1 MTAIRE
7 SVTLDRVQLHSSEL
21 IEATLLT
28 GMRKDVRRCDD
39 RDAIEMRRSF
49 TGWGKIE
56 RRTLTCPATWW
67 QHLKLTLRTRWPR
80 IFGNLRVRTDSVTV
94 ENGALVTGFTDRL
107 PAKHTIIPIAF
118 DSSRRTYVD
127 DPRSEQ

>member
-7 SVTLDRVQLHSSEL
+7 TVTLDRVQLHSTE
-21 IEATLLT
+21 IVDATLLT
-28 GMRKDVRRCDD
+28 GMRKDVRRCDH

-67 QHLKLTLRTRWPR
+67 QHFKLALRERWPR
-80 IFGNLRVRTDSVTV
+80 VFGRLRVRTESVTV
-94 ENGALVTGFTDRL
+94 ENGALVAGLSARL
-107 PAKHTIIPIAF
+107 PARYTVIPIAF
-118 DSSRRTYVD
+118 DTSRHTYA
-127 DPRSEQ
+127 DPGGDS